1 MNWVDEQK
9 VAISDVC
16 RKLYERG
23 YLVATSGNVSVR
35 NADHFL
41 ITPRATRK
49 DKMRPELIVECSV
62 DGKPLG
68 DSSLSKMGTVPLPSV
83 PLPSTEIEMHREVYR
98 QRKDIHA
105 AIHAHPPYC
114 TACSLASISLTE
126 MLLPELAIYIGPV
139 PTVPYATPGT
149 NELPEAIKPY
159 LADHNA
165 FLLMR
170 HGVLVLG
177 KDLEDAYNRLEQLE
191 YIGHV
196 AYLVGSMGSVNPLTK
211 AELLKLT
218 SHGRRIGLEISR
230 RLLTLIE

>member
-1 MNWVDEQK
+1 MSWLDDQK
-9 VAISDVC
+9 VAISYIC
-16 RKLYERG
+16 RRLYERG
-23 YLVATSGNVSVR
+23 YLVATSGNVSAR
-35 NADHFL
+35 SEGHFL

-49 DKMRPELIVECSV
+49 DKMVPELIVECDA
-62 DGKPLG
+62 DGRPVGEDLA
-68 DSSLSKMGTVPLPSV
+68 SSPK
-83 PLPSTEIEMHREVYR
+83 PSTEIEMHREVYR
-98 QRKDIHA
+98 QRKDVNA

-149 NELPEAIKPY
+149 NELPQALKPY
-159 LADHNA
+159 LSDHNA

-177 KDLEDAYNRLEQLE
+177 RDVEDAFNRLEQLE
-191 YIGHV
+191 YIAQV

-218 SHGRRIGLEISR
+218 SSARRIGLELSK

>member
-1 MNWVDEQK
+1 MDWISEQK
-9 VAISDVC
+9 TAIADVC
-16 RKLYERG
+16 RKLYDRG

-49 DKMRPELIVECSV
+49 DKMLPELIVDCNA
-62 DGKPLG
+62 DGKP
-68 DSSLSKMGTVPLPSV
+68 MGTV

-98 QRKDIHA
+98 QRKDVNA
-105 AIHAHPPYC
+105 AVHAHPPYC

-149 NELPEAIKPY
+149 NELPEALKPY
-159 LADHNA
+159 LKDHNA

-196 AYLVGSMGSVNPLTK
+196 AYLVGSMGSVSPLTK

-230 RLLTLIE
+230 RLLTLLE

>member
-9 VAISDVC
+9 AAIAEVC
-16 RKLYERG
+16 RKLYDRN
-23 YLVATSGNVSVR
+23 YLVATSGNVSAR
-35 NADHFL
+35 NADRFL
-41 ITPRATRK
+41 ITPRGTRK
-49 DKMRPELIVECSV
+49 DKMRADLIVECDL
-62 DGKPLG
+62 DGKPVEG
-68 DSSLSKMGTVPLPSV
+68 GSPL
-83 PLPSTEIEMHREVYR
+83 LQPSTEIAMHKDVYKY
-98 QRKDIHA
+98 RKDVNA
-105 AIHAHPPYC
+105 AVHAHPPHC

-149 NELPEAIKPY
+149 RELPDAIRPY
-159 LADHNA
+159 LAEHNA

-191 YIGHV
+191 YIAHV

-211 AELLKLT
+211 AELLRLT
-218 SHGRRIGLEISR
+218 SQGRRIGLEISR
-230 RLLTLIE
+230 RLLTLLE

>member
-1 MNWVDEQK
+1 MNWIDEQK
-9 VAISDVC
+9 IAIADIC
-16 RKLYERG
+16 RKLYDRA
-23 YLVATSGNVSVR
+23 YLVATSGNVSVK

-49 DKMRPELIVECSV
+49 DGMRSEWIVEC
-62 DGKPLG
+62 DAEGKPIEG
-68 DSSLSKMGTVPLPSV
+68 DSPPFKKGAVPSLK
-83 PLPSTEIEMHREVYR
+83 PSTEIEMHREVYR
-98 QRKDIHA
+98 QRQDVHA

-149 NELPEAIKPY
+149 NELPEALKPF

-191 YIGHV
+191 YIAHV
-196 AYLVGSMGSVNPLTK
+196 AYLVGSMGSVSPLTK

-218 SHGRRIGLEISR
+218 SHGRRIGMEISR
-230 RLLTLIE
+230 KLLTLLE

>member
-1 MNWVDEQK
+1 MNWMNEQK
-9 VAISDVC
+9 EAIAETC

-35 NADHFL
+35 NEDRLL

-49 DKMRPELIVECSV
+49 DRMSAELIVEC
-62 DGKPLG
+62 DLKG
-68 DSSLSKMGTVPLPSV
+68 DSPPCHGSTDSPKGTVPSLK
-83 PLPSTEIEMHREVYR
+83 PSTEIEMHLEVYR
-98 QRKDIHA
+98 QRGDVHA

-149 NELPEAIKPY
+149 RELPEALKPF
-159 LADHNA
+159 LRDHNA

-170 HGVLVLG
+170 HGILVLG
-177 KDLEDAYNRLEQLE
+177 SDLEDTFNRLEQLE
-191 YIGHV
+191 YIAHV

-211 AELLKLT
+211 AELLRLT
-218 SHGRRIGLEISR
+218 SQGRRIGLEISK
-230 RLLTLIE
+230 RLLTLLE

>member
-1 MNWVDEQK
+1 MSWVVEQK
-9 VAISDVC
+9 TAIADVC

-35 NADHFL
+35 NEKNIL

-49 DKMRPELIVECSV
+49 DKMTADMIVEC
-62 DGKPLG
+62 DAEGKPRG
-68 DSSLSKMGTVPLPSV
+68 ESSPSKMGTVPS
-83 PLPSTEIEMHREVYR
+83 PSTEIEMHLEVYR
-98 QRKDIHA
+98 QRKDINA

-149 NELPEAIKPY
+149 RELPEALKPY
-159 LADHNA
+159 LPDHNA

-177 KDLEDAYNRLEQLE
+177 KDLEDTFNRLEQLE
-191 YIGHV
+191 YIAHV
-196 AYLVGSMGSVNPLTK
+196 AYLVGSMGSVSPLTK
-211 AELLKLT
+211 ADLLKLT
-218 SHGRRIGLEISR
+218 SQGRRIGLEISK
-230 RLLTLIE
+230 RLLTLLE

>member
-1 MNWVDEQK
+1 MNWIESQK
-9 VAISDVC
+9 VAIAEIC

-23 YLVATSGNVSVR
+23 YLVATSGNISVR

-49 DKMRPELIVECSV
+49 DKMVPEWIVECDA
-62 DGKPLG
+62 DGKPIEG
-68 DSSLSKMGTVPLPSV
+68 GTVPSLK
-83 PLPSTEIEMHREVYR
+83 PSTEIEMHREVYR
-98 QRKDIHA
+98 LRKDVHA

-149 NELPEAIKPY
+149 NELPHVLRPY
-159 LADHNA
+159 LPDHNA

-177 KDLEDAYNRLEQLE
+177 NDLEDTFNRLEQLE
-191 YIGHV
+191 YIAHV

-211 AELLKLT
+211 AELLRLT

-230 RLLTLIE
+230 KLLTFLE

>member
-1 MNWVDEQK
+1 MKHIDQEK
-9 VAISDVC
+9 TAIAEVC
-16 RKLYERG
+16 RKLYDRG

-35 NADHFL
+35 SENHLL

-49 DKMRPELIVECSV
+49 DKMEAGLIVECNMS
-62 DGKPLG
+62 G
-68 DSSLSKMGTVPLPSV
+68 DSSPCHANTVAPEGTVPR
-83 PLPSTEIEMHREVYR
+83 PSTEIAMHLEVYR
-98 QRKDIHA
+98 HRADVHA

-149 NELPEAIKPY
+149 NELPEALKPY

-177 KDLEDAYNRLEQLE
+177 KDLEDTFNRLEQLE
-191 YIGHV
+191 YIAHV

-211 AELLKLT
+211 AELLRLT
-218 SHGRRIGLEISR
+218 SQGRRIGLEISK
-230 RLLTLIE
+230 RLLTLLE